1 MGSFTDVHMESI
13 HQEMPPTRLESVSS
27 TRGLVL
33 LAAALLAGQTAAW
46 TYRSAR
52 GAGIWSIGR
61 KHDAPV
67 PRQGDEDEEEPRSR
81 VVLVLDVDGTL
92 YDQTAGVETQVSKTM
107 GQMMRF
113 CVQRSPLA
121 SADSDH
127 PSILLTRLSSASSS
141 SGSGT
146 ST

>member
-1 MGSFTDVHMESI
+1 MGSFIDVHMDFI

-27 TRGLVL
+27 TRALAL

-52 GAGIWSIGR
+52 GAGIWGMGR

-67 PRQGDEDEEEPRSR
+67 PRQRDEDEEEPRSR

-92 YDQTAGVETQVSKTM
+92 YDQSAGVETQVSKALLCPKETK
-107 GQMMRF
+107 
-113 CVQRSPLA
+113 RSP
-121 SADSDH
+121 
-127 PSILLTRLSSASSS
+127 
-141 SGSGT
+141 
-146 ST
+146 